1 MNSQRSASALTPGSA
16 HRACAIGVAMLL
28 PLPVFAAEGLSGWYS
43 DPDDFR
49 FELSG
54 VLMEDFSYLRDIRRL
69 QSPASQWNI
78 RRSTIE
84 AEIGLLQRL
93 TLELDLG
100 VDLEQ
105 KDVTWRD
112 AYLDVDLPDKW
123 ALRIG
128 KMKQSFGILHTTSLK
143 NQLSPERP
151 MALDM
156 LTLERA
162 PGLSLERRIGK
173 ALFSTAY
180 FEAEDDDGE
189 TIASALGQFVYEPE
203 SYGFQQA
210 GFSVATQ
217 DYNQATYRIRT
228 RAGTDVMDNF
238 LRTEKITA
246 ERVRYYGP
254 NAAWQRGRFTVLGEA
269 LRTEVSSR
277 KEGDRTYTGAYLQA
291 SWFFTDDQHRI
302 EDGVLKRVK
311 SGRRPAWELVST
323 WSRLDAYSQG
333 DGFAGDTLGIGLNYY
348 RSDGIKIM
356 GELNQLDV
364 RKGYQKDQS
373 GLSFILRLQLAF

>member
-1 MNSQRSASALTPGSA
+1 
-16 HRACAIGVAMLL
+16 MLEFL
-28 PLPVFAAEGLSGWYS
+28 YLVLFRWLSGAQNGLGYARRPRARLAAS
-43 DPDDFR
+43 
-49 FELSG
+49 
-54 VLMEDFSYLRDIRRL
+54 VLM
-69 QSPASQWNI
+69 
-78 RRSTIE
+78 
-84 AEIGLLQRL
+84 GL
-93 TLELDLG
+93 
-100 VDLEQ
+100 
-105 KDVTWRD
+105 
-112 AYLDVDLPDKW
+112 
-123 ALRIG
+123 
-128 KMKQSFGILHTTSLK
+128 IL
-143 NQLSPERP
+143 
-151 MALDM
+151 
-156 LTLERA
+156 
-162 PGLSLERRIGK
+162 
-173 ALFSTAY
+173 
-180 FEAEDDDGE
+180 
-189 TIASALGQFVYEPE
+189 
-203 SYGFQQA
+203 
-210 GFSVATQ
+210 VAT
-217 DYNQATYRIRT
+217 AAKFFI
-228 RAGTDVMDNF
+228 GT
-238 LRTEKITA
+238 
-246 ERVRYYGP
+246 